1 MTLLKISGGIHMLSK
16 WILVGGGVAVV
27 IAAGW
32 GVYAYFDKEGTKMEV
47 TLCVAPDE
55 HWCPKGAVFL
65 TGSSMG
71 GRSPSHQSLD
81 VVAKWVTQECEKYG
95 TRNAYWREGPVP
107 ICNCVLVD
115 VKCSG

>member
-1 MTLLKISGGIHMLSK
+1 MLSK

-55 HWCPKGAVFL
+55 HWCPKGSVFL
-65 TGSSMG
+65 TKKRWLNNHLERNKTLSNLLA
-71 GRSPSHQSLD
+71 SLALLKYSKEAFIITKVI
-81 VVAKWVTQECEKYG
+81 VVGHRKYIVG
-95 TRNAYWREGPVP
+95 DLSYLKIYSRLKA
-107 ICNCVLVD
+107 
-115 VKCSG
+115 

>member
-1 MTLLKISGGIHMLSK
+1 MLPK
-16 WILVGGGVAVV
+16 WILVGGGIAVV

-32 GVYAYFDKEGTKMEV
+32 GVYAYFDKEVTKMEV

-55 HWCPKGAVFL
+55 RWCPKGAVFL

-71 GRSPSHQSLD
+71 GRSPSHQTQD
-81 VVAKWVTQECEKYG
+81 VVAKWVNQECEKYG
-95 TRNAYWREGPVP
+95 NRYAYWREGPVP
-107 ICNCVLVD
+107 ICNCVLAD